1 MIDTK
6 KSKSVF
12 FRIFTTSAILG
23 AAIIAV
29 FAVATYGIIDRAY
42 VSNVQRMLDDS
53 AELVAEAIGEEI
65 PLANISKM
73 CARHDAKSGIRTTV
87 IDAEGKVVLD
97 SRADSESMPNH
108 LNRSEVKRALD
119 GELNFATRYSNTLKT
134 RMVYIAVPAG
144 RKTSEGYSYC
154 VRQSIPMTSILSA
167 KKIFVAEILVL
178 SCGAILTAAFFS
190 YLLARRISRPLREL
204 SAAAFSYSSGN
215 FDVPVPYSDI
225 TEICRLGATVS
236 AMAKDLKKRISSLY
250 KRNCELDEIFEHM
263 ADCVFICSK
272 KGVVKKYNR
281 ACAALFGIAENAEKI
296 GVAETFRNSGLIGA
310 IDEIF
315 RDGGEVSREI
325 EISPERIF
333 ALVGTMLPY
342 ESATPRAL
350 FVMRDIS
357 FSKKNEA
364 LRREFVAGVSH
375 ELKTPITAIKM
386 AAETLEYS
394 GGDAAA
400 SKRFVKIIAKESER
414 MNTLVDDMLLLSKIE
429 FTKKFD
435 AENFETFSM
444 RSLIDEAVSIHESE
458 ALRRGD
464 FVEISCPPELEMR
477 GDFTLAQIAV
487 SNLVGNAVKYG
498 GERVKIRIS
507 AERNGKDGVKIT
519 VSDTGAGIPPKDIP
533 HIFERFYRVDKGR
546 SRAMGG
552 TGLGLAIVKH
562 VALLHKGGVSVKS
575 ELGKGSEFSITF
587 A

>member
-1 MIDTK
+1 
-6 KSKSVF
+6 
-12 FRIFTTSAILG
+12 
-23 AAIIAV
+23 
-29 FAVATYGIIDRAY
+29 
-42 VSNVQRMLDDS
+42 
-53 AELVAEAIGEEI
+53 
-65 PLANISKM
+65 M

-108 LNRSEVKRALD
+108 LNRSEVRRALD

-296 GVAETFRNSGLIGA
+296 GVVETFRNSGLIGA
-310 IDEIF
+310 I
-315 RDGGEVSREI
+315 
-325 EISPERIF
+325 
-333 ALVGTMLPY
+333 L
-342 ESATPRAL
+342 
-350 FVMRDIS
+350 
-357 FSKKNEA
+357 
-364 LRREFVAGVSH
+364 
-375 ELKTPITAIKM
+375 
-386 AAETLEYS
+386 
-394 GGDAAA
+394 
-400 SKRFVKIIAKESER
+400 
-414 MNTLVDDMLLLSKIE
+414 
-429 FTKKFD
+429 
-435 AENFETFSM
+435 
-444 RSLIDEAVSIHESE
+444 SLI
-458 ALRRGD
+458 
-464 FVEISCPPELEMR
+464 
-477 GDFTLAQIAV
+477 
-487 SNLVGNAVKYG
+487 
-498 GERVKIRIS
+498 
-507 AERNGKDGVKIT
+507 
-519 VSDTGAGIPPKDIP
+519 
-533 HIFERFYRVDKGR
+533 HI
-546 SRAMGG
+546 
-552 TGLGLAIVKH
+552 
-562 VALLHKGGVSVKS
+562 
-575 ELGKGSEFSITF
+575 
-587 A
+587 